1 VKAKIMTCAAATLLA
16 STAHAQS
23 SVTLFG
29 AIDAGLTWVSN
40 AGGHSNTFMQGGISN
55 NTGFGISAIEDLG
68 GGTRAIAKLLNTF
81 DIGTGSLYSPGQMF
95 RYSFVGLDNDQMG
108 RLTMGLQTDFM
119 FNYMTIDRWG
129 PMLAS
134 LEPTFT
140 QGGPFPQ
147 LGAPAFGSMDFLRT
161 ADLYST
167 PNAVTYE
174 SPRMGGFKFGAMYG
188 FGGVAGAF
196 GQNSTQ
202 SFGLSYNT
210 GPFALDAAYTYTK
223 FPTID
228 NGNSGLRDWGVGG
241 RMPIGNGFAALMV
254 AQAINTDNNAR
265 VMVYDF
271 AATYPLTPAAIVGF
285 EYQFNDGNHV
295 VNDVKMHQA
304 GLNFAYYL
312 SKRTSVYAF
321 AVYQHASNGAPAL
334 IPGSGA
340 FSTSGNQ
347 AMVRIGMMHTW

>member
-1 VKAKIMTCAAATLLA
+1 VKAKIITCAVATLVA
-16 STAHAQS
+16 SSANAQS

-40 AGGHSNTFMQGGISN
+40 SDGHSNTFMQGGISN

-81 DIGTGSLYSPGQMF
+81 DIGTGSLYSPGMMF
-95 RYSFVGLDNDQMG
+95 RYSYVGLDNDSLG
-108 RLTMGLQTDFM
+108 KLTMGLQTDFM

-140 QGGPFPQ
+140 QGGPFPG

-167 PNAVTYE
+167 PNAVSYE
-174 SPRMGGFKFGAMYG
+174 SPRIAGFKFGAMYG
-188 FGGVAGAF
+188 FGGQAGAF
-196 GQNSTQ
+196 SQNSTQ
-202 SFGLSYNT
+202 SMGVSYNA
-210 GPFALDAAYTYTK
+210 GPIALDAAYTYTK
-223 FPTID
+223 FPTI
-228 NGNSGLRDWGVGG
+228 NAGNSGLRDWGVGG
-241 RMPIGNGFAALMV
+241 RVPIGEGFAALMV
-254 AQAINTDNNAR
+254 AQATNTFNNAR

-271 AATYPLTPAAIVGF
+271 AATYPLSPAAIVGF
-285 EYQFNDGNHV
+285 EYQFNDGNHA

-304 GLNFAYYL
+304 GLNLAYYL
-312 SKRTSVYAF
+312 SKRTSVYGFVA
-321 AVYQHASNGAPAL
+321 YQHASGGADAL
-334 IPGSGA
+334 IPGAGA
-340 FSTSGNQ
+340 FSSSGNQ
-347 AMVRIGMMHTW
+347 TMVRLGMMHTW